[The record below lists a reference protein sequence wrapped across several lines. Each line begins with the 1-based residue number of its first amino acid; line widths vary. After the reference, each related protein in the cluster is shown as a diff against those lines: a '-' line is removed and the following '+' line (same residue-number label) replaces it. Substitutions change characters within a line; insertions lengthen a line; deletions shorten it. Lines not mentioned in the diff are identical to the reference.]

1 MRKFYCEETRF
12 SKGKIAGIIACI
24 QTNGYKSSGIVFH
37 RLENYDEERKVYI
50 YIYRCFFPSL
60 NIVEWKKEKKKKGR
74 NEEEAAIG
82 SPWMF
87 LFLALEEWK
96 HRGSLNRK
104 KHLNSFFVSV
114 LSAFECTDSCRFAVV
129 NSCEERKSRIILS
142 FVRQRA
148 RTKVF
153 IIDECTINCI
163 VSFYFVTFFF
173 FQFYHNLY

>member
-82 SPWMF
+82 SP
-87 LFLALEEWK
+87 L
-96 HRGSLNRK
+96 
-104 KHLNSFFVSV
+104 
-114 LSAFECTDSCRFAVV
+114 D
-129 NSCEERKSRIILS
+129 
-142 FVRQRA
+142 
-148 RTKVF
+148 
-153 IIDECTINCI
+153 
-163 VSFYFVTFFF
+163 VSFSRFGGMEASRELKPQETS
-173 FQFYHNLY
+173 